1 MNLTQ
6 LKKLKARSEPI
17 VCLTAYDASFA
28 SLVEQ
33 QGVEVI
39 LVGDSLGNVIQGHAN
54 TVPVSVDSMVYHTQA
69 VTRATRQAWVIA
81 DMPFMSYA
89 TPERALHTAQRLM
102 QEGLAHMVKLEG
114 SWEVADTI
122 QLLSQNGVPVCAHLG
137 LLPQS
142 VLKMGGYKVQ
152 GRDSAEAV
160 DMVKAA
166 LRLENAGADMLVLE
180 CVPAELAEEIT
191 ASLSIP
197 VIGIGAGSA
206 TDGQVLVLYDMLGIN
221 DSPASFVKN
230 FLEDADSIANAISD
244 YSVEVKER
252 QFPSTE
258 HSF

>member
-244 YSVEVKER
+244 YSVAVKER

>member
-1 MNLTQ
+1 
-6 LKKLKARSEPI
+6 
-17 VCLTAYDASFA
+17 
-28 SLVEQ
+28 
-33 QGVEVI
+33 
-39 LVGDSLGNVIQGHAN
+39 
-54 TVPVSVDSMVYHTQA
+54 
-69 VTRATRQAWVIA
+69 
-81 DMPFMSYA
+81 MSYA

-114 SWEVADTI
+114 SWEVAETI

-230 FLEDADSIANAISD
+230 FMDDADSIANAISD
-244 YSVEVKER
+244 YSVAVKER
-252 QFPSTE
+252 QCPSTE